1 MASGNTSGGDRQGL
15 SIRLVNEAE
24 YELAG
29 RVVVS
34 AYEALPG
41 AHLSEGYA
49 TLLADVGRR
58 AAEAEVLVAM
68 GPELVGCV
76 TLVPGSSS
84 PWAEGLMPDEAGV
97 RMLAVAPAAQGRGV
111 GRALLD
117 ACIARARQLGRT
129 GLFLHSTPW
138 MQAAH
143 RLYETA
149 GFVRV
154 EHRDWFPAP
163 EVPLLAFR
171 LDLCE
176 G

>member
-1 MASGNTSGGDRQGL
+1 VNGL
-15 SIRLVNEAE
+15 SIRLVSEAE

-58 AAEAEVLVAM
+58 AAEAEVLVAV
-68 GPELVGCV
+68 GPGLVGCV

-84 PWAEGLMPDEAGV
+84 PWAEGLLPDEAGV

-111 GRALLD
+111 GGALLG

-138 MQAAH
+138 MQTAH

-154 EHRDWFPAP
+154 EGRDWSPVP

-171 LDLCE
+171 LDLNE

>member
-1 MASGNTSGGDRQGL
+1 MPESGGQGR
-15 SIRLVNEAE
+15 SIRPVSEAE

-29 RVVVS
+29 RLVVS

-41 AHLSEGYA
+41 AHLSDGYA
-49 TLLADVGRR
+49 TLLADVRRR
-58 AAEAEVLVAM
+58 AVEAEVLVAV

-84 PWAEGLMPDEAGV
+84 PWAEGLMPDEAGI

-117 ACIARARQLGRT
+117 ACIVRARQLGRT

-138 MQAAH
+138 MLAAH
-143 RLYETA
+143 HLYETA

-154 EHRDWFPAP
+154 EERDWFPVP

-171 LDLCE
+171 LDLGE